1 VKRDDFVSLPLRIAL
16 GIIYDIARTPKLVD
30 MPRPDVPKP
39 PLYDTK
45 LSKGGGG
52 FVWMSEMAL
61 ADLEWWRNTK
71 QKSADGN
78 GDYADR
84 DRKSVAT
91 LEKWIAWR
99 VCFPSDTWSGKR
111 GEDRVSGAPPSRN
124 PTVQPMGS
132 AERLEETRREERTA
146 RARIDRARRERRARR
161 LRILKETTMS
171 AEDETPEDETQP
183 SEPNASETEVLA
195 KVTQLVRYHVTS
207 KEIREA
213 SGVRGDHVRHHRRLR
228 ARAQGDRAL
237 SHHASE
243 DRRASEG
250 AEAAFP

>member
-1 VKRDDFVSLPLRIAL
+1 MTRDEFVSLPLRIAL
-16 GIIYDIARTPKLVD
+16 GIIYDIARTQRLVD
-30 MPRPDVPKP
+30 MPMPDVPKP

-124 PTVQPMGS
+124 PTVRQWGPRSDAKKPDAKSGPRGP
-132 AERLEETRREERTA
+132 ALTEHDANEE
-146 RARIDRARRERRARR
+146 
-161 LRILKETTMS
+161 
-171 AEDETPEDETQP
+171 PEG
-183 SEPNASETEVLA
+183 
-195 KVTQLVRYHVTS
+195 Y
-207 KEIREA
+207 
-213 SGVRGDHVRHHRRLR
+213 G
-228 ARAQGDRAL
+228 
-237 SHHASE
+237 
-243 DRRASEG
+243 
-250 AEAAFP
+250 F